1 MALLY
6 QNLKKVFIH
15 TPRTGGTSFEWAVRK
30 EVPGSLCKSLSL
42 HNHKKHLSFDGLR
55 DINKPFYHDWRSWDV
70 ITFTRNPWDMVLSW
84 FLWYNSGHP
93 IQSFEREDFPEF
105 IGLCFLKGST
115 MGLFPHDGS
124 DPEDNSLLSYFGDSL
139 RNIKSFKFES
149 YKGSFKAASRL
160 FAGIPLHPENF
171 AHTHKTVKSE
181 EDKKDQINN
190 GMNLL
195 EPKYWSNGGDY
206 VLGESTYRE
215 FYTKAERD
223 LVYSYT
229 ADYCDRFDYQF

>member
-30 EVPGSLCKSLSL
+30 EVPGSLCKKLGL
-42 HNHKKHLSFDGLR
+42 QNHKKHYTFDQIR
-55 DINKPFYHDWRSWDV
+55 EINKPFHDDWRSWDIV
-70 ITFTRNPWDMVLSW
+70 TFTRNPWDMVLSW
-84 FLWYNSGHP
+84 FLWFNSGYP
-93 IQSFEREDFPEF
+93 VQTFPRNEF
-105 IGLCFLKGST
+105 QEFVDLSFLKGNT
-115 MGLFPHDGS
+115 YGLFPHDGS
-124 DPEDNSLLSYFGDSL
+124 NPDNNSLLAYFGDSL

-149 YKGSFKAASRL
+149 FKGSFKAASRM
-160 FAGIPLHPENF
+160 FAGTPLHPEDF
-171 AHTHKTVKSE
+171 IHTHKTPKNK
-181 EDKKDQINN
+181 EDTQQKHNA

-195 EPKYWSNGGDY
+195 DSKYWSNGGDY
-206 VLGESTYRE
+206 VLGESTYHE

>member
-15 TPRTGGTSFEWAVRK
+15 TPRTGGTSFEWAIRK
-30 EVPGSLCKSLSL
+30 EVPGSQCVKFNLQNS
-42 HNHKKHLSFDGLR
+42 KKHYTFEQLR
-55 DINKPFYHDWRSWDV
+55 EISKPFHNNWRSWDV

-84 FLWYNSGHP
+84 FLFYNSGSP
-93 IQSFEREDFPEF
+93 QKSFEREDFPEF
-105 IGLCFLKGST
+105 ISLCFIKGST
-115 MGLFPHDGS
+115 MGLFPHDS
-124 DPEDNSLLSYFGDSL
+124 SNPEDNSLLSYFGDSL

-171 AHTHKTVKSE
+171 AHTHKTVKSV
-181 EDKKDQINN
+181 EDKADQINS

-195 EPKYWSNGGDY
+195 GPQYWSNGGDY

-215 FYTKAERD
+215 FYTKQERN

-229 ADYCDRFDYQF
+229 ADYCDRFDYEF